1 MRRAIVTTLTPLLLI
16 PLLVSACPAAQ
27 AAVPWPVPG
36 PIRTEFDPPDP
47 DWLPGHRGLDLD
59 APPGT
64 PVTTPAAGVVVF
76 AGRVGGVPVAV
87 VQHGTTRATYQ
98 PVTSALAVGSEV
110 SAGQRIGVVADG
122 GHCSAVCLHWGL
134 KLGDAYLDPR
144 LLLGTPHV
152 VLRPVP

>member
-1 MRRAIVTTLTPLLLI
+1 MRRAIVTTFSFVLI
-16 PLLVSACPAAQ
+16 PLLVSAGPTAQ
-27 AAVPWPVPG
+27 AAAPWPVPG

-64 PVTTPAAGVVVF
+64 AVTTPAAGVVVF
-76 AGRVGGVPVAV
+76 AGRVGGVPVVV
-87 VQHGTTRATYQ
+87 VQHGITRATYQ
-98 PVTSALAVGSEV
+98 PVTPDLTVGTTV
-110 SAGQRIGVVADG
+110 SGGQRIGVLAEG

-144 LLLGTPHV
+144 LLLGTPRV
-152 VLRPVP
+152 VLRPVE